1 MNLAEQRRQLKGLLA
16 EKKEEQEAIEV
27 SIANALLIINAKANP
42 YLDDFTELD
51 ADAILS
57 AAQSLK
63 TDVERLKAV
72 SDKIKTLSKELL

>member
-27 SIANALLIINAKANP
+27 DIANALLIINAKANP

-51 ADAILS
+51 VNAILS

>member
-1 MNLAEQRRQLKGLLA
+1 MTLAEQRRHLKGLLA

-27 SIANALLIINAKANP
+27 SIANALLILNAKANP

-51 ADAILS
+51 VDAILS

-63 TDVERLKAV
+63 SNVERLKVV
-72 SDKIKTLSKELL
+72 SEKIKQLSKELL